1 MTDGGAAGFGEGAQA
16 LAVGIVHRWD
26 HGHSSCLRCVA
37 GTSLPFF
44 SSYLFFFSFCFVIS
58 YELLVLGL
66 KYGSRGF
73 RNVLVLL
80 YN

>member
-1 MTDGGAAGFGEGAQA
+1 MTDGGAAGYGEGAQA
-16 LAVGIVHRWD
+16 LAMGIVHRWD

-44 SSYLFFFSFCFVIS
+44 SYLFFAFCHVIS
-58 YELLVLGL
+58 YERLVLGL
-66 KYGSRGF
+66 RYGSRGF
-73 RNVLVLL
+73 RNVFVLL